1 MRWIL
6 VIGGIVALCAL
17 VVVIVG
23 ARLPTAHVV
32 SVAAEVGASPAT
44 VWRTIADPAG
54 YPGWRTD
61 VISVTMLGPGSWRE
75 ERKEDTISY
84 ATEASEPPTRM
95 VVRIADKDL
104 PFGGSWEYRVEPASS
119 GSLVTI
125 TERGEV
131 YNPVFRFV
139 SHYFMDDAA
148 SATAYLRALAS
159 HLGRGAEPRVVP
171 TP

>member
-6 VIGGIVALCAL
+6 VIGGIVGLLAA
-17 VVVIVG
+17 VVLIVG
-23 ARLPTAHVV
+23 ARLPKGHVV
-32 SVAAEVGASPAT
+32 SVAAEVSAPPAT
-44 VWRTIADPAG
+44 VWRTIADPAA

-61 VISVTMLGPGSWRE
+61 VMSVTMLGPGSWRE
-75 ERKEDTISY
+75 ERRDDTISY
-84 ATEASEPPTRM
+84 VTEASEPPARM

-104 PFGGSWEYRVEPASS
+104 PFGGSWEYRIQPAST

-148 SATAYLRALAS
+148 SATAYLRALSS
-159 HLGRGAEPRVVP
+159 HLGREAEPRVVA